1 MRDTQPRTIYLKD
14 YRKPAFLIDA
24 VELDFE
30 LFEDGARVLARHSV
44 HRNPE
49 AEYQRDLVLDGEDLE
64 LESVA
69 LDGGVLVEGRYVV
82 EAEGLRVR
90 DVPDRFELAV
100 VTRIK
105 PQENT
110 RLEGLYKSS
119 GMFCTQCE
127 AEGFRRITYY
137 LDRPDVMARFRTR
150 IEADRHRYPILL
162 SNGNEVE
169 RGEMPEGRHF
179 VVWEDPF
186 PKPCYLFALV
196 AGDLVERR
204 EQYRTCSGRE
214 VGIRMYVE
222 PRNRDKCEHALAS
235 VKRAMAWDEKV
246 YGREYDLDIYM
257 IVAVD
262 DFNMG
267 AMENKGLNIFN
278 SSCVLANPET
288 TTDQAFQRIEGIV
301 AHEYFHNWSGN
312 RVTCRDW
319 FQLSLKEGFTVF
331 RDSEYT
337 ADMGSRTVKRIEDV
351 NLLRTAQFAEDAGP
365 MAHPVRPDSYIE
377 ISNFYTLTVY
387 EKGRELVRM
396 IHTLLGPDHFRKG
409 TDLYFERHDGQA
421 VTTDDFVRAME
432 DASGRD
438 LTRFRRWYSQAGTP
452 RLEIRDEHD
461 PATGQYS
468 LTVRQS
474 CPPTPGQ
481 PEKAPFHI
489 PFRIGLLDDQG
500 NDIPLRLSEGE
511 SEAPLERV
519 LELTDPEHE
528 FVFHGVGQRPVP
540 SLLRG
545 FSAPVRL
552 AYPWSRDQLMFLM
565 SHDSDG
571 FNRWDAG
578 QRLAVDI
585 ILELVDGD
593 DDTAVDQRL
602 LEAYRVLLADTSA
615 DRALISHMLGLPSES
630 YLIEVSDKPD
640 PNRIHQAR
648 DRVLRFLAENLR
660 DELKDCYRRNTEEGP
675 YSLAPEAVG
684 GRALRNTALAWLL
697 HINDAQALEMALEQ
711 YQQASN
717 MTDRA
722 GALRAVV
729 NSDFRQ
735 EREIQLRQFHDRWHT
750 DPQMV
755 EQWFAMQS
763 GSPRC
768 GSLEQVRRLL
778 DHPSFD
784 WKNPNKLRA
793 VIGVFANQNLANFH
807 APDGSGYRFLAE
819 QVMRLDAKNPQVSAR
834 LAGPLTRW
842 RKFDGVHGD
851 QMRDALAALLEQGD
865 LSRDLYEVVHKSL
878 RD

>member
-14 YRKPAFLIDA
+14 YRKPAFLIEA
-24 VELDFE
+24 VTLCFQLYEE
-30 LFEDGARVLARHSV
+30 GARVHARHKV
-44 HRNPE
+44 FRNPD
-49 AEYQRDLVLDGEDLE
+49 AEYEQDLVLDGEELE
-64 LESVA
+64 LDSIA
-69 LDGGVLVEGRYVV
+69 LDGEPLAADRYDL
-82 EAEGLRVR
+82 EADGLRVKR
-90 DVPDRFELAV
+90 VPDRFELEV
-100 VTRIK
+100 VTSIK

-150 IEADRHRYPILL
+150 IEADRERYPVLL
-162 SNGNEVE
+162 SNGNEIE
-169 RGEMPEGRHF
+169 TGELEGGRHY

-204 EQYRTCSGRE
+204 DRFRTQSGRD
-214 VGIRMYVE
+214 VDLRMYVE

-235 VKRAMAWDEKV
+235 LKRSMAWDEQV
-246 YGREYDLDIYM
+246 YGREYDLDTFM

-331 RDSEYT
+331 RDSEFS

-387 EKGRELVRM
+387 EKGCELVRM
-396 IHTLLGPDHFRKG
+396 IHTLLGPEGFRKG
-409 TDLYFERHDGQA
+409 SDLYFQRHDGQA

-432 DASGRD
+432 DATGRD
-438 LTRFRRWYSQAGTP
+438 LFQFRRWYAQAGTP
-452 RLEIRDEHD
+452 RLEIEDAFDAEAGHYR
-461 PATGQYS
+461 
-468 LTVRQS
+468 LRIRQS
-474 CPPTPGQ
+474 CPATPGQ

-489 PFRIGLLDDQG
+489 PFRMGLLDREGRDL
-500 NDIPLRLSEGE
+500 PLMLNEGE
-511 SEAPLERV
+511 TDAPTERV
-519 LELTDPEHE
+519 LELTDAEHE
-528 FVFHGVGQRPVP
+528 YCFHGLKEKPVP

-552 AYPWSRDQLMFLM
+552 DYPWDRDQLMFLM
-565 SHDSDG
+565 GRDNDG

-585 ILELVDGD
+585 ILELLEKGD
-593 DDTAVDQRL
+593 DAPVDERL
-602 LEAYRVLLADTSA
+602 LEAYRILLGDRQA
-615 DRALISHMLGLPSES
+615 DRAMVSQMLSLPSES
-630 YLIEVSDKPD
+630 YLIEVSEQPD
-640 PNRIHQAR
+640 PSRIHRVR
-648 DRVLRFLAENLR
+648 DRVLRYLG
-660 DELKDCYRRNTEEGP
+660 DELREELLDCYRHNGDDGP
-675 YSLAPEAVG
+675 YRLDSESIG
-684 GRALRNTALAWLL
+684 RRALRNTSLAWLM
-697 HINDAQALEMALEQ
+697 HINDERALELALNQ
-711 YQQASN
+711 YQQAGN

-722 GALRAVV
+722 GALRALV
-729 NSDFRQ
+729 NSDFRK
-735 EREIQLRQFHDRWHT
+735 EREIQLQQFHDRWHA

-763 GSPRC
+763 ASSRC
-768 GSLEQVRRLL
+768 GSLAHVRELL

-793 VIGVFANQNLANFH
+793 VIGVFANQNLVNFH
-807 APDGSGYRFLAE
+807 AADGSGYRFLAE
-819 QVMRLDAKNPQVSAR
+819 QVKRLDTKNPQVSAR

-842 RKFDGVHGD
+842 RKFDDAHAR
-851 QMRDALAALLEQGD
+851 QMRDALSGLLEKGD

-878 RD
+878 KD